1 MNEPRPDEARR
12 RIAADEIRKEPCRRV
27 AVVSASIIGREAG
40 MEFVFLAGAVLGG
53 IGLMASFI
61 LTMLS
66 DRR

>member
-1 MNEPRPDEARR
+1 
-12 RIAADEIRKEPCRRV
+12 
-27 AVVSASIIGREAG
+27 

-61 LTMLS
+61 LTLLS